1 MFNQYNINAQR
12 AARFGIESVTGSPLF
27 HVTDNHGTV
36 QVFGR
41 DQKVL
46 DRFTWDEWRQ
56 ILAEG
61 ERSESGPALVINW

>member
-12 AARFGIESVTGSPLF
+12 AARFGLESVTGSPLF
-27 HVTDNHGTV
+27 YATDNHGTV

-46 DRFTWDEWRQ
+46 DRFNPADWRQ
-56 ILAEG
+56 IIAEG
-61 ERSESGPALVINW
+61 ERSKSGALIINW